1 MKLLIIAAAVAM
13 SGCAATQELSAK
25 MPGTF
30 MHACM
35 KDASATLEGCKQ
47 KEWGEFKVMTETF
60 VEGGDCDSICRF
72 QNRHGSV
79 VGFSRY

>member
-1 MKLLIIAAAVAM
+1 
-13 SGCAATQELSAK
+13 
-25 MPGTF
+25 
-30 MHACM
+30 MHTCM
-35 KDASATLEGCKQ
+35 KDAGATLEGCKQ